1 MLKSAHLVPMK
12 IDWIGWTPEG
22 AVEYLDQTLL
32 PKQEAYRE
40 AHTIEDMI
48 EAIQAL
54 RVRGAP
60 LIGISAA
67 MGLAVA
73 AAEEKPLTQEW
84 FEDAVQRL
92 GAARPTAVNLVWA
105 LDRMS
110 RVADSAFQNGRGGE
124 SVVAALR
131 SEAQGIWDEDTAM
144 CRAIGEAGA
153 ALLSAGTTVMTH
165 CNAGALATGGIGTAL
180 APIYVAHEQGKMVD
194 VVSCET
200 RPLRQGARLTSWEL
214 SKHGVPVTCVVD
226 GAAGAVMAMGKIDLV
241 ITGADRIAANGD
253 SANKIGTYGLA
264 VLAKAHNIPFYIAAP
279 RSTIDLSTASGDAIP
294 IEERSALEVDAAPGA
309 QVFNPAF
316 DVTPASY
323 IKGIITDRGIIAPP
337 YTKSIAALFS

>member
-1 MLKSAHLVPMK
+1 ME
-12 IDWIGWTPEG
+12 IDWIGWTPDG

-32 PKQEAYRE
+32 PRQELRRE
-40 AHTIEDMI
+40 ARTIEDMV

-67 MGLAVA
+67 MGLTA
-73 AAEEKPLTQEW
+73 AAAGQRELTPEW
-84 FEDAVQRL
+84 FKDAVERL

-110 RVADSAFQNGRGGE
+110 RAAEAAFQNGGRE
-124 SVVAALR
+124 VSVVATLR
-131 SEAQGIWDEDTAM
+131 AEAQKIWDEDTAM

-153 ALLSAGTTVMTH
+153 TLLSSGITLMTH
-165 CNAGALATGGIGTAL
+165 CNAGSLATGGIGTAL
-180 APIYVAHEQGKMVD
+180 APVYVAHEQGKQVE

-214 SKHGVPVTCVVD
+214 SREGVPVTCIVD
-226 GAAGAVMAMGKIDLV
+226 GAAGAVMGSGKIDLV

-253 SANKIGTYGLA
+253 SANKIGTYALA
-264 VLAKAHNIPFYIAAP
+264 VLAKAHGIPFYIAAP
-279 RSTIDLSTASGDAIP
+279 RSTIDLSTMSGDAIP
-294 IEERSALEVDAAPGA
+294 IEERSSEEVDAAPGA
-309 QVFNPAF
+309 RVFNPAF
-316 DVTPASY
+316 DVTPASF
-323 IKGIITDRGIIAPP
+323 IKGIITDRGIIGPP
-337 YTKSIAALFS
+337 YTESIAALFEKEI

>member
-1 MLKSAHLVPMK
+1 MRV
-12 IDWIGWTPEG
+12 DWIGWTPEE
-22 AVEYLDQTLL
+22 AVVYLDQTLL
-32 PKQEAYRE
+32 PTQETFRE

-67 MGLAVA
+67 MGLTAA
-73 AAEEKPLTQEW
+73 AAEQHPLTLEW
-84 FEDAVQRL
+84 LEGAVALL
-92 GAARPTAVNLVWA
+92 GASRPTAVNLVWA

-110 RVADSAFQNGRGGE
+110 RVAEAAFESGVGRDV
-124 SVVAALR
+124 VVAALR
-131 SEAQGIWDEDTAM
+131 SEAQKIWDEDTAM

-153 ALLSAGTTVMTH
+153 ELLSHGATVMTH

-180 APIYVAHEQGKMVD
+180 APVYVAQEQGKTVE
-194 VVSCET
+194 VFSCET
-200 RPLRQGARLTSWEL
+200 RPLRQGARLTCWEL
-214 SKHGVPVTCVVD
+214 SKQRVPVTCVVD
-226 GAAGAVMAMGKIDLV
+226 GAAGAVMAMGKINLV

-264 VLAKAHNIPFYIAAP
+264 VLANAHGIPFYIAAP
-279 RSTIDLSTASGDAIP
+279 RSTIDLSTPSGDDIP
-294 IEERSALEVDAAPGA
+294 IEERSGLEVDAAPGA
-309 QVFNPAF
+309 GVFNPAF

-323 IKGIITDRGIIAPP
+323 IKGIITDRGIIDPP
-337 YTKSIAALFS
+337 YTESIAALFT

>member
-1 MLKSAHLVPMK
+1 MK
-12 IDWIGWTPEG
+12 IDWIGWTQNG

-32 PKQEAYRE
+32 PNQEVFRE

-67 MGLAVA
+67 MGLTVA
-73 AAEEKPLTQEW
+73 AAEREELTQEW
-84 FEDAVQRL
+84 FEEAVARL

-110 RVADSAFQNGRGGE
+110 RVAETVFRNGSGGD
-124 SVVAALR
+124 SVVEALR
-131 SEAQGIWDEDTAM
+131 SEAQRIWDEDTAM

-153 ALLSAGTTVMTH
+153 ELLSRGTTVMTH

-180 APIYVAHEQGKMVD
+180 APVYVAHEQGKNVE

-214 SKHGVPVTCVVD
+214 SKEGVPVTCIVD
-226 GAAGAVMAMGKIDLV
+226 GAAGAVMAKGKIDLV

-264 VLAKAHNIPFYIAAP
+264 VLAKAHGIPFYIAAP
-279 RSTIDLSTASGDAIP
+279 RSTIDLSTPSGDVIP
-294 IEERSALEVDAAPGA
+294 IEERSGQEVDAAPGA
-309 QVFNPAF
+309 RVFNPAF
-316 DVTPASY
+316 DVTPTSY
-323 IKGIITDRGIIAPP
+323 ITGIITDRGIIAPP
-337 YTKSIAALFS
+337 YTESIAALFD

>member
-1 MLKSAHLVPMK
+1 ME
-12 IDWIGWTPEG
+12 IDWIGWTPDG

-32 PKQEAYRE
+32 PRQELRRE
-40 AHTIEDMI
+40 ARTVEDMV

-67 MGLAVA
+67 MGLTAA
-73 AAEEKPLTQEW
+73 AAEQQELTPEW
-84 FEDAVQRL
+84 FKDAVERL

-110 RVADSAFQNGRGGE
+110 RAAETAFQNGGRE
-124 SVVAALR
+124 VNVVATLR
-131 SEAQGIWDEDTAM
+131 AEAQKIWDEDTAM

-153 ALLSAGTTVMTH
+153 TLLSSGITLMTH
-165 CNAGALATGGIGTAL
+165 CNAGSLATGGIGTAL
-180 APIYVAHEQGKMVD
+180 APVYVAHEQGKQVE

-214 SKHGVPVTCVVD
+214 SREGVPVTCIVD
-226 GAAGAVMAMGKIDLV
+226 GAAGAVMGSGKIDLV

-253 SANKIGTYGLA
+253 SANKIGTYALA
-264 VLAKAHNIPFYIAAP
+264 VLAKAHGIPFYIAAP
-279 RSTIDLSTASGDAIP
+279 RSTIDLSTPSGGAIP
-294 IEERSALEVDAAPGA
+294 IEERGGEEVDAAPGA
-309 QVFNPAF
+309 RVFNPAF
-316 DVTPASY
+316 DVTPASF
-323 IKGIITDRGIIAPP
+323 INGIITDRGIIGPP
-337 YTKSIAALFS
+337 YTESIAALFEKEI